1 LAGPMVETVSNF
13 RLPSES
19 VRPVTSIAIA
29 VLLGFILLAFVV
41 KLASGG
47 LTP

>member
-1 LAGPMVETVSNF
+1 M
-13 RLPSES
+13 
-19 VRPVTSIAIA
+19 RPVTSIAVA
-29 VLLGFILLAFVV
+29 VLLGVILLAFVF

>member
-1 LAGPMVETVSNF
+1 
-13 RLPSES
+13 
-19 VRPVTSIAIA
+19 VRPVTSIAVA
-29 VLLGFILLAFVV
+29 VLLAFIVIAFVV

>member
-1 LAGPMVETVSNF
+1 M
-13 RLPSES
+13 
-19 VRPVTSIAIA
+19 RPVTSIAIA
-29 VLLGFILLAFVV
+29 VLMAFIVIAFLV

>member
-1 LAGPMVETVSNF
+1 M
-13 RLPSES
+13 
-19 VRPVTSIAIA
+19 RPVTSIAVA
-29 VLLGFILLAFVV
+29 VLLAFIVIAFVV

>member
-1 LAGPMVETVSNF
+1 
-13 RLPSES
+13 

-29 VLLGFILLAFVV
+29 VLLAFIVIAFLV

-47 LTP
+47 LSP

>member
-1 LAGPMVETVSNF
+1 M
-13 RLPSES
+13 
-19 VRPVTSIAIA
+19 RPVTSIAIV
-29 VLLGFILLAFVV
+29 VLMAIIVIAFIV